1 MQKVVAMT
9 CDVVEERDLRGLVD
23 GQDEVLVQDDPEI
36 SNCGQADSTVQW
48 LEADGQGSVKEAAAF
63 PAAGVTTPCG
73 APPITQEFLYDA
85 YGVKTYSHETTW
97 AACGIGAVVSCSS
110 CGSGGAAGIGF
121 IRWGFDGQETDPET
135 GLIHEEH
142 RYYNP
147 ADGDFISQDPSGL
160 GPDANAYQE

>member
-73 APPITQEFLYDA
+73 APPRGLPCRRR
-85 YGVKTYSHETTW
+85 SR
-97 AACGIGAVVSCSS
+97 
-110 CGSGGAAGIGF
+110 GSGSPGARGRKRSAAAGLS
-121 IRWGFDGQETDPET
+121 RLRAQ
-135 GLIHEEH
+135 LC
-142 RYYNP
+142 
-147 ADGDFISQDPSGL
+147 
-160 GPDANAYQE
+160 